1 PPRPSLPT
9 SRRRPLLLPA
19 TRPVA
24 WAVWTSSSTTMRAVQ
39 RPEEESDN
47 RNKSASDN
55 EKPGPQV
62 GPGFSL
68 FWVTD
73 VLSTGTVG
81 ERRDD
86 AVRKSLWRTI
96 FGVITGC
103 TLFVTVAPT
112 AGAAPDPC
120 SASGLA
126 ATSSGV
132 LNAASGYLD
141 GHPDANTVL
150 TAAVNQPPADAKS

>member
-1 PPRPSLPT
+1 
-9 SRRRPLLLPA
+9 
-19 TRPVA
+19 
-24 WAVWTSSSTTMRAVQ
+24 
-39 RPEEESDN
+39 
-47 RNKSASDN
+47 
-55 EKPGPQV
+55 
-62 GPGFSL
+62 
-68 FWVTD
+68 
-73 VLSTGTVG
+73 
-81 ERRDD
+81 
-86 AVRKSLWRTI
+86 VRKSLWGTI

-141 GHPDANTVL
+141 GHPDANNVL
-150 TAAVNQPPADAKS
+150 TAAVNQPPADAKSSVRGYFLSHPGEALELKGIAQPLLDLRGRCNTAVSPDQLAALFDAMSG